1 MKRRYVYQ
9 LYFVCGRGTDQQE
22 DIKQGSFSSMA
33 QVWKYINAAVEN
45 GISDEVMVEDFDCY
59 RQDLNPHPHDE
70 DELIKIELV

>member
-22 DIKQGSFSSMA
+22 DIPHGTFSSIV
-33 QVWKYINAAVEN
+33 QVWKYINEAVE
-45 GISDEVMVEDFDCY
+45 GGYADDVSVEDFDCY

-70 DELIKIELV
+70 YESIKIELV